1 MARFLRLGQAKGIKR
16 MNLHVRYA
24 CGFLIGV
31 MWVSFLVAPASASG
45 AELKE
50 ETLKA
55 WDAYI
60 QKANSEMEDRLH
72 SPFLWVDEV
81 PDRVQLVRAGTIL
94 VSPVG
99 QHNPKPVPSGLI
111 HDWIGAAF
119 IPNAKLTD
127 VLSTVGDYDH
137 YKEFYKPT
145 VVDSKSLGSQQ
156 SCDKYSML
164 LANKE
169 VVSSTALDAE
179 CEVCYHQVGEGRWY
193 SVAYTTRLQEIRHYG
208 RPDARELP
216 AGQGSGYLWRIYSFA
231 RFDERDGG
239 VYIELEAIALSREI
253 PFAVRWVVDPIVRRV
268 SKNSMVI
275 SLRQTEEA
283 VRSKAGTTNGMARR
297 SIGGDATSQL
307 EPTLPHSE
315 LYRVFLL
322 DSDDGPE

>member
-1 MARFLRLGQAKGIKR
+1 
-16 MNLHVRYA
+16 MNSHRYA
-24 CGFLIGV
+24 GGFLVGV
-31 MWVSFLVAPASASG
+31 MWMSFLVAPAVASG

-55 WDAYI
+55 WDTYI
-60 QKANSEMEDRLH
+60 QKANAEREGGFR
-72 SPFLWVDEV
+72 SPFLWVDEA

-99 QHNPKPVPSGLI
+99 EHNPKPVASGLI

-119 IPNAKLTD
+119 IPNAKLAD
-127 VLSTVGDYDH
+127 VLSAVRDYDH

-145 VVDSKSLGSQQ
+145 VADSKSLGSQPP
-156 SCDKYSML
+156 CDKYSML

-179 CEVCYHQVGEGRWY
+179 CEVCYHQAGEGRWY

-208 RPDARELP
+208 RRDARELP
-216 AGQGSGYLWRIYSFA
+216 AGQGSGYIWRLYSFA
-231 RFDERDGG
+231 RFEERDGG

-253 PFAVRWVVDPIVRRV
+253 PFAVRWLVDPVVRKI
-268 SKNSMVI
+268 SKNSMLI

-283 VRSKAGTTNGMARR
+283 VRSRVGTANTTAKRP
-297 SIGGDATSQL
+297 IEGDATSQQEL
-307 EPTLPHSE
+307 TLLHSKFDRE
-315 LYRVFLL
+315 FFEAQATNSSSSTQARKGL
-322 DSDDGPE
+322 P